1 MKRYDLYVNTEFDSI
16 SAGME
21 EQHDGE
27 YVKWEDV
34 QNKIREMIDDD
45 FIQVY
50 IIREIEREFEL

>member
-34 QNKIREMIDDD
+34 EEILKDVSNHFDDLD
-45 FIQVY
+45 WDKFKKK
-50 IIREIEREFEL
+50 FEL